1 MPCGSWRTEVGS
13 MRGIRERLQRDDG
26 MTIVE
31 IMAAAVIMFIILTG
45 VLGLV
50 GRTTM
55 MGAQATEKNIL
66 TNALN
71 AYIESVHALP
81 FEDVAL
87 VADGGVLE
95 PVVTQI
101 SNGWTITI
109 ETTVTPVVGNDALKK
124 LGVTITGED
133 GRGKVTTTSTE
144 VTIRDREQFLT
155 MPPSTTGPAIEWGSL
170 MPPDRSV
177 AWGRYWAPLGL
188 QPDEYVAGS
197 NSFYID
203 VSAAAEEGK
212 TIASVQV
219 SYGFPCEDTLTDR
232 QAVWAPATQTWNA
245 ASELFVWDTDEVEM
259 EEDPD
264 NPGVFNPVRQV
275 QDGWR
280 TLRATVTDNATPAR
294 SSEITR
300 YYLVDN
306 FAPPAPEYAS
316 SSVKSAYEALV
327 SWPKVMDGSHGA
339 EGYQIRWYQQGLAD
353 TDPDLRPDDE
363 TNGWD
368 YLDTT
373 NWTDASAFDGEVMTR
388 SFASVPLS
396 RYHAQVRAASPRF
409 RSDWVETTFISRPLL
424 TGEYLVEVKT
434 TGNPKYQRVT
444 SKLSVTAPTFP
455 TTGAVT
461 YKFYR
466 LEGSVPTLIQ
476 SGSSTTCQDLVNS
489 PDHKVFP
496 VRSYYVDIVFT
507 PAGFGGGAATTL
519 RTNTVSTKSAASGT
533 YTFEEGTW

>member
-1 MPCGSWRTEVGS
+1 MPRGSWRMEVGN

-50 GRTTM
+50 GRTTL

-81 FEDVAL
+81 FDDVAL
-87 VADGGVLE
+87 VADGGVLQPE
-95 PVVTQI
+95 VTQV
-101 SNGWTITI
+101 SNGYTITI
-109 ETTVTPVVGNDALKK
+109 ETTVTPVVGNAALKT
-124 LGVTITGED
+124 LGVTISVED
-133 GRGKVTTTSTE
+133 GRGKTTTTSTE
-144 VTIRDREQFLT
+144 VTVRDREQFLT
-155 MPPSTTGPAIEWGSL
+155 MPSTSTGPSIQWGSL

-188 QPDEYVAGS
+188 EADEYVAGS

-212 TIASVQV
+212 TLANVQV

-232 QAVWAPATQTWNA
+232 QAVWAPGVQEWNA

-259 EEDPD
+259 VEDPGS
-264 NPGVFNPVRQV
+264 PGVFEPVRQV

-306 FAPPAPEYAS
+306 FAPPAPESVSAS
-316 SSVKSAYEALV
+316 VQSAHKATL

-339 EGYQIRWYQQGLAD
+339 EGYQIRTYKQGMAD
-353 TDPDLRPDDE
+353 TNADLRPDDE
-363 TNGWD
+363 TVGWD
-368 YLDTT
+368 YLGIVD
-373 NWTDASAFDGEVMTR
+373 WTDASAFDGETMTR
-388 SFASVPLS
+388 ELGSAPLT
-396 RYHAQVRAASPRF
+396 RYFAQVRAASPRF
-409 RSDWVETTFISRPLL
+409 RSGWAETSFISRPLV
-424 TGEYLVEVKT
+424 TGTYKIEAKT

-444 SKLSVTAPTFP
+444 SKLSVSAPTFP

-461 YKFYR
+461 YRFYR
-466 LEGSVPTLIQ
+466 VEGGVPTLIQ
-476 SGSSTTCQDLVNS
+476 SGASTTCEDLVNS
-489 PDHKVFP
+489 PDYKVFP
-496 VRSYYVDIVFT
+496 ARSYYAEVVFT
-507 PAGFGGGAATTL
+507 PAGHAGGTTTTL
-519 RTNTVSTKSAASGT
+519 RSNTVSTVSAASGT
-533 YTFEEGTW
+533 YTFQEGTW

>member
-1 MPCGSWRTEVGS
+1 MEVGS
-13 MRGIRERLQRDDG
+13 MRGIMERLRRDDG

-87 VADGGVLE
+87 VADGGVLQ
-95 PVVTQI
+95 PVVTQM

-109 ETTVTPVVGNDALKK
+109 ETTVTPVSGNTALKT
-124 LGVTITGED
+124 LGVTITAED

-144 VTIRDREQFLT
+144 VTVRDREQFLT
-155 MPPSTTGPAIEWGSL
+155 MPPSSTGPTIEWGSL

-188 QPDEYVAGS
+188 QPNEYVAGS

-203 VSAAAEEGK
+203 VGAAAEDGR

-232 QAVWAPATQTWNA
+232 QAVWAPAVQEWNA
-245 ASELFVWDTDEVEM
+245 ASELFVWDTDEEEM
-259 EEDPD
+259 VEDPD
-264 NPGVFNPVRQV
+264 NPGVFDPVRQV

-306 FAPPAPEYAS
+306 FAPPAPEYVT
-316 SSVKSAYEALV
+316 SSVKSASETLV

-339 EGYQIRWYQQGLAD
+339 EGYQIAWYQQAITD
-353 TDPDLRPDDE
+353 TDADRRPDDE

-373 NWTDASAFDGEVMTR
+373 NWADASAFDGEVMTFTYH
-388 SFASVPLS
+388 SDPFT

-409 RSDWVETTFISRPLL
+409 RSDWVETTFISRPLV
-424 TGEYLVEVKT
+424 TGTYLVESKT
-434 TGNPKYQRVT
+434 TGNPKYLRVT
-444 SKLSVTAPTFP
+444 SKLSVTAPAFP

-466 LEGSVPTLIQ
+466 VVGSVPTLIQ
-476 SGSSTTCQDLVNS
+476 SGTSATCEDLVNS
-489 PDHKVFP
+489 SDYKVFP
-496 VRSYYVDIVFT
+496 VRSYYVDVVFT
-507 PAGFGGGAATTL
+507 PAGFGGGTSTTL
-519 RTNTVSTKSAASGT
+519 RSNTVSTKSAASGT